1 MFEKHLQPGYILD
14 MLTDPGEGLL
24 AVVTHGVYVAIKQPS
39 KTENL
44 EWWQHGME
52 ARIRER

>member
-44 EWWQHGME
+44 ERWQHGME